1 MIEELRNNENMY
13 YYFVILVCS
22 LIPSYVYNNYYIF
35 SFLLAVFILINIILF
50 KKANKIK
57 REQEIK
63 DNINKSI
70 NQTSD
75 YRRRIQKIYEDNFD
89 GTEFQN
95 IFDKKIFTIID
106 MLSDLNKNNLQG
118 LAQSR
123 VQTIINNSL
132 KIYLINIESSGK
144 MIKAHNSIDID
155 FKSDIEVLLNQ
166 NNLIMDKLK
175 EFVTKLIMLNIS
187 TKEFEDLIASFE
199 DNLKTLNIIKK
210 TREEL

>member
-1 MIEELRNNENMY
+1 MIEELKNNEQTY

-22 LIPSYVYNNYYIF
+22 LIPSYVYNYYYI
-35 SFLLAVFILINIILF
+35 SLILSIGFVIVSISYL
-50 KKANKIK
+50 KKTNKIK
-57 REQEIK
+57 QEQQIK

-70 NQTSD
+70 NQTND
-75 YRRRIQKIYEDNFD
+75 YRKRIQKIYDDNFK
-89 GTEFQN
+89 GTDFQN
-95 IFDKKIFTIID
+95 IFDKKIFTIIE

-144 MIKAHNSIDID
+144 MIKAHNSVDID
-155 FKSDIEVLLNQ
+155 FKNDINNLLNQ
-166 NNLIMDKLK
+166 NNIIMEKLK

-199 DNLKTLNIIKK
+199 ENLKTLNIIKK
-210 TREEL
+210 TREEI